1 MRSGKLTSAELKSA
15 VIDNLNT
22 KSENVLIPA
31 EISEDSAALKFNGI
45 LLLTTDPVTQAGKD
59 GGALAV
65 KVTAN
70 DIACSG
76 GEPFAA
82 LLTVLAPESANVEDI
97 AEAVKSAKEEA
108 ASIGVEIVGG
118 HTEFSGAVNKLV
130 LSCTM
135 LGRSVKLIR
144 STSIND
150 GDDIIVTKTVGLEGT
165 SILVKDHFD
174 KLELTED
181 ETRQADRFFEMISIL
196 PEARIARELE
206 ISAMHDITEGGIFG
220 AVSEI
225 ADATKL
231 GAELIVKDIPIA
243 PLTKKITE
251 KLNVNPYKLI
261 SSGSLLIYAKDGSKI
276 VAELKKHDIQATV
289 VGKVTGKL
297 PYAVYADKKE
307 RIYVESDEIYRF

>member
-1 MRSGKLTSAELKSA
+1 MRSGKLTSAELQSA

-22 KSENVLIPA
+22 KSENVIIPA
-31 EISEDSAALKFNGI
+31 EISEDSAALSFNGV
-45 LLLTTDPVTQAGKD
+45 LLLTTDPITQAGKD
-59 GGALAV
+59 SGALAV

-82 LLTVLAPESANVEDI
+82 LLTVLAPENASVEDI
-97 AEAVKSAKEEA
+97 AEAVKSARTEA
-108 ASIGVEIVGG
+108 TKIGVEIVGG
-118 HTEFSGAVNKLV
+118 HTEFSNAVNKLV

-135 LGRSVKLIR
+135 LGRAVKLIR
-144 STSIND
+144 STSINL

-165 SILVKDHFD
+165 SILVSDHAEKLNLSENEKKQAESFFD
-174 KLELTED
+174 ML
-181 ETRQADRFFEMISIL
+181 SIL
-196 PEARIARELE
+196 PEAKIARELD

-231 GAELIVKDIPIA
+231 GAELYVEKIPVA
-243 PLTKKITE
+243 PLTKKVTDI
-251 KLNVNPYKLI
+251 LMVNPYKLI
-261 SSGSLLIYAKDGSKI
+261 SSGSLLIYGKDGSKI
-276 VAELKKHDIQATV
+276 VEKLNKQGIKATV
-289 VGKVTGKL
+289 VGKVTGKF
-297 PYAVYADKKE
+297 PFAVFCDKKE